1 MGTMSI
7 HNAVLFLAANLTETS
22 VRKFS
27 EWDIVFAF
35 WSSAIQYFL
44 PLLLIPVVII
54 GFKMIPDI
62 IRYFFPERGKMKKK
76 VPVTAVVNAIP
87 VDVAIAEATAEDN
100 EVWIRYLAQPNRP
113 TRKPGLTVKDEYEQ
127 WLVARIGSRRATAS
141 IKSPA

>member
-1 MGTMSI
+1 
-7 HNAVLFLAANLTETS
+7 
-22 VRKFS
+22 
-27 EWDIVFAF
+27 
-35 WSSAIQYFL
+35 
-44 PLLLIPVVII
+44 
-54 GFKMIPDI
+54 
-62 IRYFFPERGKMKKK
+62 MKKK